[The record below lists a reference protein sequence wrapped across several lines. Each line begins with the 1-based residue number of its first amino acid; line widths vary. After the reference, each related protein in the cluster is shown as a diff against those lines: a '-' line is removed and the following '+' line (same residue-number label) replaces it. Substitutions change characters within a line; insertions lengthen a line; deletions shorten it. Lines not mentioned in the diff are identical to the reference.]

1 MSARAHV
8 AVEAA
13 WSGPHRASRAALRG
27 PLFGLEP
34 AEAEGGGGGGGVGG
48 GAAQGGAWLDPLLS
62 QLAAAAALLME
73 HVITPPSSPLLD
85 APYAERV
92 AFHIYVVSYHQAEP
106 LSLPPTLTLTLTLTL
121 ALTLA
126 LIPSPGE

>member
-8 AVEAA
+8 EVEAA

-34 AEAEGGGGGGGVGG
+34 AEAEGGGGGGGV
-48 GAAQGGAWLDPLLS
+48 AQGGAWLDPLLS

-73 HVITPPSSPLLD
+73 HVITPPSSPLLG

-106 LSLPPTLTLTLTLTL
+106 LTLPPTLTLTLTPTL

-126 LIPSPGE
+126 

>member
-34 AEAEGGGGGGGVGG
+34 AEAEGGGGGGGG

-126 LIPSPGE
+126 LTLTR

>member
-34 AEAEGGGGGGGVGG
+34 AEAEGGGGGGGG

-106 LSLPPTLTLTLTLTL
+106 LTLPPTLPLTLTLTL

-126 LIPSPGE
+126 LTLTR

>member
-13 WSGPHRASRAALRG
+13 WAGPHRASRAALRG
-27 PLFGLEP
+27 PLFGLEV
-34 AEAEGGGGGGGVGG
+34 AAAEGGDGGGGGG

-73 HVITPPSSPLLD
+73 HVITPPSSTLLN

-92 AFHIYVVSYHQAEP
+92 AFHIYIVSYHQAEP
-106 LSLPPTLTLTLTLTL
+106 
-121 ALTLA
+121 
-126 LIPSPGE
+126 

>member
-34 AEAEGGGGGGGVGG
+34 AEAEAGGGGGGG

>member
-13 WSGPHRASRAALRG
+13 WAGPHRASRAALRG
-27 PLFGLEP
+27 PLFGLEV
-34 AEAEGGGGGGGVGG
+34 AAAEGGGGGG

-73 HVITPPSSPLLD
+73 HVITPPSSTLLN

-92 AFHIYVVSYHQAEP
+92 AFHIYIVSYHQAEP
-106 LSLPPTLTLTLTLTL
+106 
-121 ALTLA
+121 
-126 LIPSPGE
+126 

>member
-34 AEAEGGGGGGGVGG
+34 AEAEGGGGGG

-106 LSLPPTLTLTLTLTL
+106 LTLPPTLTLTLTLTL

>member
-34 AEAEGGGGGGGVGG
+34 AEAEGGGGGGGG

-106 LSLPPTLTLTLTLTL
+106 LTLPPTLTLTLTLTL